1 MTEQDATR
9 VLSIDAAAEQ
19 GGGPQVSSQPQIDPS
34 NVEMAR
40 GWNGPSGDYWVENAD
55 LLDASVARYLE
66 PFLAAAAVAPDAQV
80 LDIGCGSGE
89 TTLAAAERAPAG
101 AAVGVDLSARM
112 LDLARRRAAQR
123 GLDKVTF
130 VQADAQVA
138 DFGAG
143 RFDRVISRTGA
154 MFFADPV
161 AAFANL
167 ARALRRDGRLV
178 LLVWQSL
185 AENEWLSAFFRAVAP
200 DRPVPVSPPGAPGPF
215 SLGDPRRLRAVLS
228 AAGFGRPRLVGLR
241 EPMSFGPD
249 VATAEALV
257 LGLVGGVLTDLDDAG
272 RAAARAAL
280 RATLLAHLGP
290 AGVEFDSAMWLVT
303 ADLAG

>member
-1 MTEQDATR
+1 MTEQDPTR
-9 VLSIDAAAEQ
+9 VLRIAVAAER
-19 GGGPQVSSQPQIDPS
+19 GGGPQVDAQPLVDPS
-34 NVEMAR
+34 NEEMAR
-40 GWNGPSGDYWVENAD
+40 GWDGPSGDYWVENAD

-66 PFLAAAAVAPDAQV
+66 PFLVAAAVPPDGQV
-80 LDIGCGSGE
+80 LDVGCGSGE

-101 AAVGVDLSARM
+101 AVVGVDLSARM

-123 GLDKVTF
+123 GLDNVTF

-143 RFDRVISRTGA
+143 RIDRVVSRTGV

-178 LLVWQSL
+178 LLVWQPL
-185 AENEWLSAFFRAVAP
+185 AANEWLSAVSRAIAP
-200 DRPVPVSPPGAPGPF
+200 DRPVPVPPPGAPGPF
-215 SLGDPRRLRAVLS
+215 SLGDPGRLRAVLS
-228 AAGFGRPRLVGLR
+228 AAGFGRIRLVGLR
-241 EPMSFGPD
+241 EPLSFGPD
-249 VATAEALV
+249 VATAEAFV
-257 LGLVGGVLTDLDDAG
+257 LGLVGGVLSDLDDAG
-272 RAAARAAL
+272 RAAAHAAL

-290 AGVEFDSAMWLVT
+290 NGVEFDSAMWLVT
-303 ADLAG
+303 AEPSR